1 MKPKDIRKRLCD
13 NQYFKAE
20 NTSMLALLA
29 EKDEEIEKLRN
40 SKQNLGV
47 ALGKMTVKFAN
58 SFDRAEEAEIKEST
72 GALEIILLKNKLQA
86 AEQKVAAMQA
96 VLDAAKV
103 IAKWM
108 EFWLHEDLCE
118 CEDTHSCG
126 KLERRAELLSYHDAV
141 DAMEVSDEY

>member
-1 MKPKDIRKRLCD
+1 MTFEEWKNEHLCD
-13 NQYFKAE
+13 DDVQLIDLCEDAYQAGERAGMCIRHEEYFSQEVNHHAKCPWC
-20 NTSMLALLA
+20 AL
-29 EKDEEIEKLRN
+29 E
-40 SKQNLGV
+40 Q
-47 ALGKMTVKFAN
+47 
-58 SFDRAEEAEIKEST
+58 AEEM
-72 GALEIILLKNKLQA
+72 
-86 AEQKVAAMQA
+86 VAAMQA

-141 DAMEVSDEY
+141 DAMEIK

>member
-1 MKPKDIRKRLCD
+1 MLKPCPFCGREAKVHPSAINCSSCGATSGITDW
-13 NQYFKAE
+13 
-20 NTSMLALLA
+20 NTRHLPP
-29 EKDEEIEKLRN
+29 DVQR
-40 SKQNLGV
+40 
-47 ALGKMTVKFAN
+47 
-58 SFDRAEEAEIKEST
+58 
-72 GALEIILLKNKLQA
+72 
-86 AEQKVAAMQA
+86 